1 MNDLRE
7 RTISGVGWS
16 TAARMVSQVAKFSFS
31 IALVRLLTPGAF
43 GNIAMAMV
51 VVGLALVV
59 NELGFGAAIIQR
71 PELDPLH
78 PTSAFWVNA
87 GIGVLLTAV
96 VVASAPYVA
105 DFYRTPSL
113 ERILPVLSILFL
125 IRSASIVP
133 LSMLKRKMHF
143 EAVAK
148 AEVVGVVGGG
158 VVAVGL
164 AIGGAGVWS
173 LVAQHLTRECITV
186 TVQWWAVQ
194 WRPRLAFA
202 GDAVADLFGFS
213 IGHAGFNFVNYWARK
228 SDDVLIGRYLGAQSL
243 GAYDRAYRLMLFP
256 LTQIIQ
262 TISRVMFPA
271 LSSIQSDVDRVRRIY
286 LKTMGVLALVIFP
299 AMFGL
304 WVVAEPFVQVVF
316 GEKWLSMVPILEIL
330 SLVGALQ
337 TLTNPTGWIY
347 KSQGRTDWMFYWG
360 VGASTVLILS
370 FAVGIWF
377 GSAESVAWA
386 YLIANLLILYPCIHI
401 PGKLI
406 DLTFTDVIRATLGP
420 LLCALGMTA
429 VLVVIHQQLST
440 WSALSQVLLEVGT
453 GAILYTGL
461 VWGFGVQAFREL
473 RLILSS
479 KLGLNG
485 G

>member
-1 MNDLRE
+1 MSDLRDQ
-7 RTISGVGWS
+7 TISGASWS
-16 TAARMVSQVAKFSFS
+16 TIARVISQVAKFGFS
-31 IALVRLLTPGAF
+31 IVLIRLLTPEVF
-43 GNIAMAMV
+43 GDIAMAMV

-78 PTSAFWVNA
+78 PTSAFWVNV
-87 GIGVLLTAV
+87 GIGVLLTTV

-113 ERILPVLSILFL
+113 VQILPVLSVLFL

-133 LSMLKRKMHF
+133 LSMLKRKMHL

-173 LVAQHLTRECITV
+173 LVAQHLTREGITV

-202 GDAVADLFGFS
+202 IDAVADLFGFS

-228 SDDVLIGRYLGAQSL
+228 SDDLLIGRYLGSQSL

-286 LKTMGVLALVIFP
+286 LKTMGVLGLVIFP

-316 GEKWLSMVPILEIL
+316 GEKWLTMVPILEIL
-330 SLVGALQ
+330 SIVGALQ

-370 FAVGIWF
+370 FVVGIWF

-386 YLIANLLILYPCIHI
+386 YLIANLLILYPCIRI
-401 PGKLI
+401 PGTLI
-406 DLTFTDVIRATLGP
+406 DLTFTDVVRAITGP
-420 LLCALGMTA
+420 LLCSLVMTA
-429 VLVVIHQQLST
+429 VLVVLHQQLGT
-440 WSALSQVLLEVGT
+440 WSALSQLLLEVGM
-453 GAILYTGL
+453 GAFLYTGL
-461 VWGFGVQAFREL
+461 VWGFRVEAFREL
-473 RLILSS
+473 RVILESRIGLIEE
-479 KLGLNG
+479 
-485 G
+485 